1 MMAGFYLYRFIPDSF
16 SEEAGKWLEIVL
28 LGCNNVGNQHKV
40 LLENGGEDFENLRE
54 EINSVISNVSD
65 IVSVVQPS
73 GLSLVLSYQL
83 MESRVKTL
91 NSDIGDYEETHQ
103 NDTQNMDSMI
113 ESIRSILIA
122 KTGSPAVSVTNYQAG
137 SIARLPSYQRLQ
149 MGYEKGICSFGN

>member
-1 MMAGFYLYRFIPDSF
+1 MQRAKGNNSRINLSVCLKMMAGFHLYRFIPDSF

-83 MESRVKTL
+83 MVIYALSDFLIMILSWLVKQSL
-91 NSDIGDYEETHQ
+91 RAFLFQEVQ
-103 NDTQNMDSMI
+103 
-113 ESIRSILIA
+113 
-122 KTGSPAVSVTNYQAG
+122 P
-137 SIARLPSYQRLQ
+137 
-149 MGYEKGICSFGN
+149 

>member
-1 MMAGFYLYRFIPDSF
+1 MQRAKGNNSRINLSVCLKMMAGFYLYRFIPDSF

-54 EINSVISNVSD
+54 EINSAISNVSD

-83 MESRVKTL
+83 MVIYALSDFLIMILSWLVKQSL
-91 NSDIGDYEETHQ
+91 RAFLFQEVQ
-103 NDTQNMDSMI
+103 
-113 ESIRSILIA
+113 
-122 KTGSPAVSVTNYQAG
+122 P
-137 SIARLPSYQRLQ
+137 
-149 MGYEKGICSFGN
+149 

>member
-1 MMAGFYLYRFIPDSF
+1 
-16 SEEAGKWLEIVL
+16 
-28 LGCNNVGNQHKV
+28 
-40 LLENGGEDFENLRE
+40 
-54 EINSVISNVSD
+54 
-65 IVSVVQPS
+65 
-73 GLSLVLSYQL
+73 

-137 SIARLPSYQRLQ
+137 SIAMLPAYQRLQ
-149 MGYEKGICSFGN
+149 MGYEASGDFVDQNIDQYEAAMKKFEDKMNDKLADDRKAEG

>member
-1 MMAGFYLYRFIPDSF
+1 MAQRAESIRKMVAWAVTVYYRGKRFLQRAKGNNSRINLSVCLKMMAGFHLYRFIPDSF

-83 MESRVKTL
+83 MVIYALSDFLIMILSWLVKQSL
-91 NSDIGDYEETHQ
+91 RAFLFQEVQ
-103 NDTQNMDSMI
+103 
-113 ESIRSILIA
+113 
-122 KTGSPAVSVTNYQAG
+122 P
-137 SIARLPSYQRLQ
+137 
-149 MGYEKGICSFGN
+149 

>member
-1 MMAGFYLYRFIPDSF
+1 M
-16 SEEAGKWLEIVL
+16 
-28 LGCNNVGNQHKV
+28 
-40 LLENGGEDFENLRE
+40 ENGRADFENLRE

-91 NSDIGDYEETHQ
+91 NGDIGDYEQTHQ
-103 NDTQNMDSMI
+103 NDTQNMDSMM
-113 ESIRSILIA
+113 EAIRSILIA
-122 KTGSPAVSVTNYQAG
+122 RTGSSAISVTNYQAG

>member
-1 MMAGFYLYRFIPDSF
+1 MMAGFHLYRFIPDSF
-16 SEEAGKWLEIVL
+16 SEEAGKWLKIVL
-28 LGCNNVGNQHKV
+28 LGCNNVGNQHIV

-91 NSDIGDYEETHQ
+91 NSDIGDYEETYQ
-103 NDTQNMDSMI
+103 NDTQNMDS
-113 ESIRSILIA
+113 IRSILIA
-122 KTGSPAVSVTNYQAG
+122 RQNHSY
-137 SIARLPSYQRLQ
+137 IRLDFYL
-149 MGYEKGICSFGN
+149 KW

>member
-1 MMAGFYLYRFIPDSF
+1 MSVCLKMMAGFYLYRFIPDSF

-83 MESRVKTL
+83 MVIYALSDFLIMILSWLVKQSL
-91 NSDIGDYEETHQ
+91 RAFLFQEVQ
-103 NDTQNMDSMI
+103 
-113 ESIRSILIA
+113 L
-122 KTGSPAVSVTNYQAG
+122 
-137 SIARLPSYQRLQ
+137 
-149 MGYEKGICSFGN
+149 

>member
-1 MMAGFYLYRFIPDSF
+1 MQRAKGNNSRINLSVCLKMMAGFYLYRFIPDSF

-83 MESRVKTL
+83 MVIYALSDFLIMILSWLVKQSL
-91 NSDIGDYEETHQ
+91 RAFLFQEVQ
-103 NDTQNMDSMI
+103 
-113 ESIRSILIA
+113 
-122 KTGSPAVSVTNYQAG
+122 P
-137 SIARLPSYQRLQ
+137 
-149 MGYEKGICSFGN
+149 

>member
-1 MMAGFYLYRFIPDSF
+1 MQRAKGNNSRINLSVCLKMMAGFYLYRFIPDSF

-83 MESRVKTL
+83 MVIYALSDFLIMILSWLVKQSL
-91 NSDIGDYEETHQ
+91 RAFLFQEVQ
-103 NDTQNMDSMI
+103 
-113 ESIRSILIA
+113 L
-122 KTGSPAVSVTNYQAG
+122 
-137 SIARLPSYQRLQ
+137 
-149 MGYEKGICSFGN
+149 